1 MRAGQKYYT
10 YRSTMLAYTDFFDFL
25 VKEKIDEQVID
36 VVKLLWHAYSIQ
48 NLITSEYFEFL
59 RVGDYKYNLSIQR
72 YCTGA
77 YCVKLQVNNNE

>member
-1 MRAGQKYYT
+1 MKAGQKHYT
-10 YRSTMLAYTDFFDFL
+10 YRSTMFAYTNFFDFL
-25 VKEKIDEQVID
+25 VKEKVDKQVID

-48 NLITSEYFEFL
+48 GLITSEYFEFL
-59 RVGDYKYNLSIQR
+59 RVGDYKYNLSVQR